1 MAEWSINRRS
11 IYYPENPLYRY
22 PSLTYKKVRAAFE
35 GHFDPV
41 LLEASSPHYVARH
54 ELLDRLQQL
63 EGGPALN
70 VKSDLGRETII
81 LGNKID
87 AIPYDDIPKTD
98 EYRENLKTMQSV
110 PLNIELILK

>member
-1 MAEWSINRRS
+1 M
-11 IYYPENPLYRY
+11 
-22 PSLTYKKVRAAFE
+22 TYKKVRAAFE

-41 LLEASSPHYVARH
+41 LLEASSPHYVARD

-87 AIPYDDIPKTD
+87 GQKNAIPYDDIPKTD